1 MNAEP
6 CFYGKRLPNKKA
18 CDASSN
24 SLLFE
29 SHVAF
34 DFVLCLK
41 SSQSC
46 SLETMQ
52 MRKAISA
59 SVQKFKLTGYFI

>member
-6 CFYGKRLPNKKA
+6 VSMANAFQTKKTG
-18 CDASSN
+18 DASSN

-29 SHVAF
+29 SHAAF

-41 SSQSC
+41 SSQSH